1 MSTLGSEP
9 KVLDGLVPEVQ
20 HYASTSFIGTV

>member
-1 MSTLGSEP
+1 MSNLGDEP

-20 HYASTSFIGTV
+20 HCCCTAFIGTV